1 MSFHFQVVNAYDLFD
16 YDPQSEDDEDDVPL
30 DQPLNPP
37 NMGILTLNPNP
48 DDFERV
54 DEERNREMV
63 WNGGEAVMDALAR
76 VCFLTCVFWK

>member
-16 YDPQSEDDEDDVPL
+16 NDPESDDDL
-30 DQPLNPP
+30 PP
-37 NMGILTLNPNP
+37 MIMTYPNP

-54 DEERNREMV
+54 DEERNRKMV

-76 VCFLTCVFWK
+76 GCFLA